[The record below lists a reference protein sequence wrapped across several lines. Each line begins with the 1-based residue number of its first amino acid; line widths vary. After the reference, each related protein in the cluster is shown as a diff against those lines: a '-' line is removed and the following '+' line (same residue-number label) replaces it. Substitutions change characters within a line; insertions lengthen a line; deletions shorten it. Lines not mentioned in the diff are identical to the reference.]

1 MEYMREKIK
10 KHFEEHDRYAAHNG
24 IRLLEIRE
32 GYALAEMS
40 IEPFHLNGAGIVHGA
55 AVFTLGD
62 LAFAAAS
69 NSRGSVAVGINV
81 SISYMKAAVA
91 GLLRAEAVEEM
102 TSNRLGQYTVRIT
115 DDAGELMA
123 LMSGMVYRK
132 KESLL
137 PSEA

>member
-1 MEYMREKIK
+1 MEKIK
-10 KHFEEHDRYAAHNG
+10 KHFEKHDRYAAHNG

-32 GYALAEMS
+32 GYALAEMP

-81 SISYMKAAVA
+81 SISYMKAGVA
-91 GLLRAEAVEEM
+91 GILRAEAVEEV

-115 DDAGELMA
+115 DDSGALIA

-132 KESLL
+132 NEPLV
-137 PSEA
+137 PAEAEA

>member
-1 MEYMREKIK
+1 MEKIK
-10 KHFEEHDRYAAHNG
+10 KHFEKHDRYAAHNG

-32 GYALAEMS
+32 GYALAEMP

-81 SISYMKAAVA
+81 SISYMKAGVA
-91 GLLRAEAVEEM
+91 GILRAEAVEEV

-115 DDAGELMA
+115 DDSGALIA

-132 KESLL
+132 NEPLV
-137 PSEA
+137 PAEAKA